1 VLFLFSYSLEST
13 TRLRRARHLHLIQKG
28 GGKIQKS
35 SSQREKRAPNVKAE
49 IPSGFGNA
57 DDWVIS
63 ATLENWDKY

>member
-13 TRLRRARHLHLIQKG
+13 RLRRAHLHLIKG

-35 SSQREKRAPNVKAE
+35 GNQREKLSPNVKAE
-49 IPSGFGNA
+49 IPSGFRNA

-63 ATLENWDKY
+63 ATLENWDK